1 MISSLEELTDISH
14 LLIFEQEPTI
24 FNEEYA
30 TDFVETAFHLM
41 DEYISQFPNVVSD
54 PDFYNILLEEIHQL
68 CYLQFEEHIMSSFNG
83 DEDDDVME
91 ELIEYAFSIYID
103 TFYPD
108 KMIDYGD
115 KVDEENIELSD
126 NHISII
132 ETKIKGLRET
142 PQPEQRTDEWYKFRW
157 NLITA
162 SNAWKAFESKSN
174 VNQLIYEKCQPLKV
188 NVETDEVKM
197 VNLNTAM
204 HWGQKYEPL
213 SVMVYE
219 GKFNTKVED
228 FGCIQ
233 HPNYTFIGASPD
245 GIIVNKE
252 SSRYGRML
260 EIKNVVSREI
270 TGIPKKEYWVQ
281 MQLQME
287 VCDLDECDFLETKF
301 IEYPD
306 NCSFLN
312 DTSSSDA
319 DNLCLSADD
328 KMKGIIIHFHAK
340 EGKPHYE
347 YKPLHLVSN
356 HDIEKW
362 EDGVLDLYE
371 KHPYNYIYMKT
382 IYWKLEVISCV
393 LILRNK
399 EWFKSK
405 VGQLENVWN
414 IIETERVTGYEHR
427 APAKRNAKKETID
440 VVMPPTTGCLLPFM
454 KIVKLD
460 TPT

>member
-14 LLIFEQEPTI
+14 LLIFEPEPTI

-30 TDFVETAFHLM
+30 TDFVETVFHLM

-68 CYLQFEEHIMSSFNG
+68 CYLQFEQHIMYSFNG

-91 ELIEYAFSIYID
+91 ELIEYAFSVYID

-126 NHISII
+126 NYISII
-132 ETKIKGLRET
+132 ETKIQGLREM

-213 SVMVYE
+213 SVMIYE

-233 HPNYTFIGASPD
+233 HPKYTFIGASPD

-252 SSRYGRML
+252 STRYGRML

-306 NCSFLN
+306 NLSFLN
-312 DTSSSDA
+312 DRSSGYS
-319 DNLCLSADD
+319 DNLCLSEDD
-328 KMKGIIIHFHAK
+328 KMKGIVIHFHAK

-347 YKPLHLVSN
+347 YKPLHIVN
-356 HDIEKW
+356 KDDIEKW
-362 EDGVLDLYE
+362 EDHVLDVYE

-414 IIETERVTGYEHR
+414 IIESERVTGYEHR
-427 APAKRNAKKETID
+427 APAKRNAKKATID

-460 TPT
+460 NT